1 MGIALTKS
9 TNAAASGTIAPV
21 ASAAAEFEYT
31 LAGNLTLNAPSSP
44 SDSLLVFT
52 VKGPASGSFSVTFVP
67 AYVGIGSRVL
77 GVGDVFMCAFI
88 YNGSLLLPIGD
99 ALFQVD
105 RAN

>member
-1 MGIALTKS
+1 MALALTKT
-9 TNAAASGTIAPV
+9 TNASASGTITPV

-31 LAGNLTLNAPSSP
+31 LGGNLTLNAPSSP

-52 VKGPASGSFSVTFVP
+52 VKGPASGSFTIAFAP

-88 YNGSLLLPIGD
+88 YNGSLLLPIGN
-99 ALFQVD
+99 AMFSVD